1 MAMKMKFAA
10 QRHSIPV
17 QIVLGWFLVVGPDGA
32 PNALANEDVIAK
44 PNVVVILCDDL
55 GYGDLGCFGHP
66 HIQTPNLDRL
76 ASSNI
81 RLTDCYA
88 SSPVCSSSRAGL
100 MTGRNP
106 NRCGVFDWIPPR
118 SVVHLLP
125 DEVTTAKLLK
135 GAGYDTAMVGKWHL
149 NGWFNDDR
157 QTQPGD
163 HGFDYWMATQNNAS
177 PSHAYPDNFVRNG
190 QPVGKLTEFSCQA
203 VASDGIRWLE
213 SRRQSKAPFYLH
225 VCFHEPHEPVAS
237 PDDLVARY
245 RDLAINEDQA
255 QYFAN
260 VTNLDDAVGRLLT
273 KLDELGVADDTFVFF
288 TSDNGPETLKRYARA
303 KRSYGTPGRLREM
316 KLHVYEGGIRVP
328 GILRLPAAISGPK
341 GDVSV
346 PVSGVDLLPTLCA
359 LAGMDVPEERAI
371 DGVDML
377 PLLRGD
383 AKRDEVLHWM
393 YYRALTEPKFALRD
407 GKWKLLATWMD
418 SKGQAIPAQL
428 SGSNVNEKA
437 VREIESSRLG
447 EFELYDLQA
456 DLSETTDVVDEHLD
470 VAKRLIARAKEL
482 HAEVIADA
490 PNWFPVD
497 SGKSKR

>member
-1 MAMKMKFAA
+1 MTMKMNSAA
-10 QRHSIPV
+10 QRHAFPI
-17 QIVLGWFLVVGPDGA
+17 QLFLGWFLVVGLDVA
-32 PNALANEDVIAK
+32 PSARANEDVTAK
-44 PNVVVILCDDL
+44 PNVLVILCDDL

-66 HIQTPNLDRL
+66 HIQTPHLDRL
-76 ASSNI
+76 ASKNI

-88 SSPVCSSSRAGL
+88 SAPVCSSSRAGL

-118 SVVHLLP
+118 SAVHLLP
-125 DEVTTAKLLK
+125 DEVTTATLLK
-135 GAGYDTAMVGKWHL
+135 AAGYDTAMVGKWHL
-149 NGWFNDDR
+149 NGWFNDKR

-163 HGFDYWMATQNNAS
+163 HGFNYWMATQNNAS
-177 PSHAYPDNFVRNG
+177 PSHANPDNFVRNG

-237 PDDLVARY
+237 PNDLVTRY
-245 RDLAINEDQA
+245 SDVAINEDQA
-255 QYFAN
+255 HYFAN
-260 VTNLDDAVGRLLT
+260 VTNLDDAVGRLLA

-303 KRSYGTPGRLREM
+303 KRSYGSPGLLREM

-328 GILRLPAAISGPK
+328 GILRLPTAISGPN

-359 LAGMDVPEERAI
+359 LAGVDVPEERAI
-371 DGVDML
+371 DGEDML

-383 AKRDEVLHWM
+383 AARKDVLHWM

-418 SKGQAIPAQL
+418 SKGQAMPVQL
-428 SGSNVNEKA
+428 AGSNVNE
-437 VREIESSRLG
+437 ESCPSDR
-447 EFELYDLQA
+447 
-456 DLSETTDVVDEHLD
+456 
-470 VAKRLIARAKEL
+470 
-482 HAEVIADA
+482 VIS
-490 PNWFPVD
+490 F
-497 SGKSKR
+497 G